1 MVIQNYKTSDIEKNK
16 KLSSNF
22 FTVYANNLLV
32 SVDGDPNNHG
42 AGNLSAGC
50 NEVYVNGILVVNV
63 GDGAGADGL
72 CVPVGGAH
80 CGPSATGGSP
90 DVFVGD

>member
-1 MVIQNYKTSDIEKNK
+1 MCIRDR
-16 KLSSNF
+16 
-22 FTVYANNLLV
+22 
-32 SVDGDPNNHG
+32 
-42 AGNLSAGC
+42 
-50 NEVYVNGILVVNV
+50 YVNGILVVNV
-63 GDGAGADGL
+63 GDGAAADGL